1 MADEKIVAENVKSK
15 PSFLERGQLVAVLG
29 AAGTFFLYISARSY
43 HDGYLNEL
51 GLSSSMFPLSA
62 SDVTMYAVIAMFRLL
77 NVALDFV
84 FGLSLKKLSYLL
96 VVFAFLVFLLGSLG
110 ELANYIDRKKPKAP
124 RILVR
129 ALDILLRPRVAHWTR
144 PAFGIFIVAYGG
156 FTAILIGMLFIV
168 FCVYPFVSL
177 GQMTAREELVKEF
190 KGSPKTRLKSPEGE
204 DRLYTLI
211 QCSDK
216 FCAFYNNKE
225 VITYAISDVKW
236 AISEIKTKAE

>member
-1 MADEKIVAENVKSK
+1 MTDEKMVAENVKSK
-15 PSFLERGQLVAVLG
+15 PSLLERGQLVAVLG
-29 AAGTFFLYISARSY
+29 AIGTFFLYISARSY
-43 HDGYLNEL
+43 HDGYLFEL

-96 VVFAFLVFLLGSLG
+96 IGFVFLIFLLGSLG

-124 RILVR
+124 RALVR
-129 ALDILLRPRVAHWTR
+129 ALDVLLRPRIAHWTK
-144 PAFGIFIVAYGG
+144 PAFGVFIVAYGG
-156 FTAILIGMLFIV
+156 FTAILIGILLII

-177 GQMTAREELVKEF
+177 GQMTARDELAKEF

-211 QCSDK
+211 QCSER
-216 FCAFYNNKE
+216 FCAFYNDKE
-225 VITYAISDVKW
+225 VVTYAISDVKW
-236 AISEIKTKAE
+236 AISEVKKKAE

>member
-1 MADEKIVAENVKSK
+1 MPDEKMVKNK
-15 PSFLERGQLVAVLG
+15 PSLLERGQLVAVLG
-29 AAGTFFLYISARSY
+29 AVGTFFLYISARSY
-43 HDGYLNEL
+43 HDGYLDEL

-96 VVFAFLVFLLGSLG
+96 TVFASLVFLLGSIG

-124 RILVR
+124 QVLVR
-129 ALDILLRPRVAHWTR
+129 ALDVLLRPRVAHWTK

-156 FTAILIGMLFIV
+156 FTAILIGMLIIV

-177 GQMTAREELVKEF
+177 GQTTAREELAKEF
-190 KGSPKTRLKSPEGE
+190 QGSPRARLKSPEGE
-204 DRLYTLI
+204 ERFYTLI
-211 QCSDK
+211 QCSER

-225 VITYAISDVKW
+225 IITYAISDVKW
-236 AISEIKTKAE
+236 AISEVKKKAE